1 MMETELPMDRWVR
14 LTDRMHTAP
23 TQAERREAWR
33 ERLDMEITATRRAY
47 EARPSPP
54 IPGS

>member
-1 MMETELPMDRWVR
+1 METELPMDRWVR